1 MVNGILLNFGKRYKD
16 GLRVMFDQ
24 WLKLHLLRF
33 GCANQSKNIKWYLKV
48 QWNKSKSRITEEA
61 LHVSETFQK
70 LCCDSTGQNMVNFFK
85 KIMDTMRKQK
95 ASNNGHVHIIYIRT
109 VSSWLQVCSGTN
121 VSFLAKIKSSTVHF
135 ALPNHP
141 TS

>member
-70 LCCDSTGQNMVNFFK
+70 LCYDSTGQNMVNFFK
-85 KIMDTMRKQK
+85 SIMNPMRKQK
-95 ASNNGHVHIIYIRT
+95 ASNNGHGHIIHIRT
-109 VSSWLQVCSGTN
+109 ESS
-121 VSFLAKIKSSTVHF
+121 
-135 ALPNHP
+135 
-141 TS
+141 